1 MIEVYVGFAGLTKE
15 KCILPPGRGGERVA
29 WGSEVTVSWTLR
41 YGVEGG
47 GGGVYGTWKEAWNTT
62 EGDRVS
68 LRSIRTPLMFLI
80 KATPG
85 SYLCAGPIS
94 LESHLG
100 GRKATCEAL
109 TSLKTR
115 ESRGLRWGEG
125 AANMQNGRETV
136 ADTDQRR
143 GGASV
148 ALT

>member
-1 MIEVYVGFAGLTKE
+1 
-15 KCILPPGRGGERVA
+15 
-29 WGSEVTVSWTLR
+29 
-41 YGVEGG
+41 
-47 GGGVYGTWKEAWNTT
+47 
-62 EGDRVS
+62 
-68 LRSIRTPLMFLI
+68 MFLI

-85 SYLCAGPIS
+85 SYLCSGPIS

-125 AANMQNGRETV
+125 AANMQNGRETT
-136 ADTDQRR
+136 ADTDRRR
-143 GGASV
+143 GGALV